1 MHIGA
6 SPQAAAECRDGAR
19 RRYRNRP
26 LLCSLTPAT
35 ADGPADLLA
44 AGGFD
49 VSTSGPVARGRAL
62 LLKLRDPD
70 GGERRT
76 FLARV
81 ASADRRAD
89 GSWRVR
95 CRFAGTSGGEALSC
109 PPLAARAA
117 S

>member
-1 MHIGA
+1 MQLGA
-6 SPQAAAECRDGAR
+6 SRQAADECRDGAR
-19 RRYRNRP
+19 RRYPNRT

-35 ADGPADLLA
+35 ADGPAQLLA

-49 VSTSGPVARGRAL
+49 VSVSGPVTPGRAL

-81 ASADRRAD
+81 ASADRCAD

-95 CRFAGTSGGEALSC
+95 CRFAGTACREAASC
-109 PPLAARAA
+109 PALIARAA